1 MKNISH
7 SLLFWLFLIPVIY
20 VCYLWAYAVNIPW
33 MDDIDAFVDSF
44 LLISDATSLP
54 DALAELIAPN
64 NEHRMIPSKVV
75 NYLTT
80 ISIGHLNFKLLIFLH
95 NGLLLF
101 LIYQFFTLRNSLPKI
116 QPIYWLLFL
125 LFLLTPQYHLTTNW
139 SITGWQTM
147 TVLLFGFLTL
157 KYLPSNQKNHLIY
170 ALILGFITTNSY
182 GNGPLIWFIGLI
194 ILLLQ
199 KRWKTSIIWSISAI
213 LAISLYFFRHTTG
226 RNSEAFAYFKTHIGE
241 SIQFFF
247 VFIGSNGDWFKHLPE
262 HQRSLFPFIWGIF
275 LVALFGIGCFFFS
288 KKYLL
293 KKENIASAEWTLWG
307 FLLLLFANAVLVA
320 SLRANLGFEVMV
332 VSNYRVYSAFMLA
345 TLTLWLNSLLPLSTR
360 KTTRYVLLIV
370 AIIFYFAS
378 WNLSIPELRTRKQF
392 LQAHAYNQQF
402 NGVGLGALN
411 DSPFYSYL
419 QEKIGEVVKRGVY
432 TYPSYFPTDLQKQF
446 SSAQPSPAISWNEN
460 DRRVSTDVPNAD
472 ACYFIFYSD
481 KQLYLI
487 PAKQIYQPRYTFFT
501 TSTQT
506 YQAEL
511 LPTFFTKNT
520 YQLGLLIEKDG
531 QHTVLASHQKVRIGF

>member
-1 MKNISH
+1 MKNINH
-7 SLLFWLFLIPVIY
+7 ILLFWSSLIPVTY

-54 DALAELIAPN
+54 DAIAEFTSPN
-64 NEHRMIPSKVV
+64 NEHRMILSKVV
-75 NYLTT
+75 SYFFALST
-80 ISIGHLNFKLLIFLH
+80 GQLNFRTLILLH

-101 LIYQFFTLRNSLPKI
+101 LIYQFFTLKSSLPKI
-116 QPIYWLLFL
+116 QPIYWIIFL
-125 LFLLTPQYHLTTNW
+125 LFLLTPQYHLTSNW

-157 KYLPSNQKNHLIY
+157 KYLPSNQKIHLIY
-170 ALILGFITTNSY
+170 ALILGFITTYSY
-182 GNGPLIWFIGLI
+182 GNGPLIWFVGLF

-199 KRWKTSIIWSISAI
+199 KRWRTSIIWSISAI

-226 RNSEAFAYFKTHIGE
+226 RNSEAFAYFKAHIGE

-262 HQRSLFPFIWGIF
+262 HQRSLFPLIWGILF
-275 LVALFGIGCFFFS
+275 VALFCLGCFSFS
-288 KKYLL
+288 KKYLF
-293 KKENIASAEWTLWG
+293 KKENIASGEWTILG

-332 VSNYRVYSAFMLA
+332 VSNYRVYSAFILA
-345 TLTLWLNSLLPLSTR
+345 TLTLWLNGLLPLSTL
-360 KTTRYVLLIV
+360 KTMRYLLLVV

-378 WNLSIPELRTRKQF
+378 WNLSIPELRARKQF

-411 DSPFYSYL
+411 NSPFYTYL

-432 TYPSYFPTDLQKQF
+432 AYPSYFPTDLQKQF
-446 SSAQPSPAISWNEN
+446 SSAQPAPAISWNGN

-472 ACYFIFYSD
+472 ACYFIFYSEN
-481 KQLYLI
+481 QLYLI
-487 PAKQIYQPRYTFFT
+487 PTKQIYQPRYTFFT
-501 TSTQT
+501 IPTQT

-511 LPTFFTKNT
+511 LPTFFSKNT

-531 QHTVLASHQKVRIGF
+531 KQTVLASEQKVRIDF